1 MKKYNLSKIMK
12 RAWEIK
18 REIDSRTRGQLLN
31 IQQIKWEDKL
41 PKNEEVLFS
50 ECLKL
55 AWAERK
61 HAQELAEE
69 MEIDLEDACKMAE
82 KETSYSIEWNEFDRV
97 VFTWNVWENYGK
109 RRAYYEVSTDSKY
122 QNGKNRFIDLAA

>member
-1 MKKYNLSKIMK
+1 MKKYNLKKIMK

-55 AWAERK
+55 AWEERK
-61 HAQELAEE
+61 QAEKIAEE
-69 MEIDLEDACKMAE
+69 MNVTMDEALKMAE
-82 KETSYSIEWNEFDRV
+82 KETSYKIEECEFGIA
-97 VFTWNVWENYGK
+97 VFTWNIWENYGK
-109 RRAYYEVSTDSKY
+109 KRAYYKINTRSKY
-122 QNGKNRFIDLAA
+122 ANGKNEFVDLAA